1 MMTDKEKQEIVTEI
15 TTEAVPQIVKLI
27 REELA
32 KEKEPGPDQAG
43 DKQKAD
49 YAELVRNAMK

>member
-1 MMTDKEKQEIVTEI
+1 MMTDKEKQEIITEI

-32 KEKEPGPDQAG
+32 KEKEPDPDQAG
-43 DKQKAD
+43 DKQKTD